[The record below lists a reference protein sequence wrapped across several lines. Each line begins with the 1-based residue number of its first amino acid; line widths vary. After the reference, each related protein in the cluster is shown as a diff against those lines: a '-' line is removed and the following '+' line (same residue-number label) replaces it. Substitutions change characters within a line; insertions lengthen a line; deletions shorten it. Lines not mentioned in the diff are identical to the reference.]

1 MQELPIQDEGFLPRQ
16 YSEDGYQGESALSE
30 MDEQS
35 REEHELEI
43 AERLHVFASRLNK
56 LASEQVAKRNQIEQR
71 WLDDI
76 RQYHG
81 EYASDEA
88 AKLARAK
95 GSEIFVNITR
105 NKTNAAEARLQDMLF
120 PTDDRN
126 FSIQSTPVPELDYLA
141 EQQPESPEQ
150 EGPIQAARAM
160 KREAEQASMQMQD
173 VIDDQLV
180 ESRYHIKARDVI
192 HDACQLGTAV
202 LKGPVIIGRTK
213 KRWDVMPDGMSVLQI
228 VEALEPTIE
237 RIDPWDFYPDMSAK
251 SVAESEF
258 IFERRRLSKKQ
269 LRQMAGLPGV
279 LVSQIKE
286 IAKGTAKD
294 THIARDFTDDIRNIT
309 GINTVGE
316 GNKFEIWEYHGP
328 ISKSELIDALSMSD
342 EDITDYEESDLDDE
356 VEATVFFSG
365 DRVIKVSLNP
375 MDSDERP
382 YSVFNWEKDESSIFG
397 FGVPCLMRSAQKV
410 INASWR
416 MMMDNS
422 GLSVADQLV
431 INKELLYPADGN
443 WDMTP
448 KKIWYL
454 RDKTRS
460 VQEAFASF
468 STPSHQV
475 ELANI
480 FTMARQ
486 LADEETN
493 LPLIAQGEMGPH
505 VTKTSSGMAML
516 MNSSNIVLRKAVKNW
531 DDDITR
537 PLITRFYDWNMQFND
552 NPAVKG
558 DFSIEARGS
567 GALLVREKQQENLM
581 IYSNLSMSLPEFAKR
596 RDWAE
601 LDREIAKSLEL
612 PYDLITL
619 DDGEIADR
627 EAEAME
633 MQAQMMAMQQSGGD
647 DQTAQMQME
656 LKQVELQLKQQKLQ
670 LDAQKASADIAQD
683 QAELQTKAALD
694 QARLELESRKLELQE
709 RITLAQLQQK
719 YQINS
724 EQLQSRVA
732 IDSEKIRT
740 DRDKAAAATNVKL
753 TEAQLRSRNLDRGFD
768 TFG

>member
-1 MQELPIQDEGFLPRQ
+1 MQEEMEGYGDELMSPQ
-16 YSEDGYQGESALSE
+16 TA
-30 MDEQS
+30 
-35 REEHELEI
+35 EEHELEI
-43 AERLHVFASRLNK
+43 AERLHIFASRLNK
-56 LASEQVAKRNQIEQR
+56 LAAEQVAKRNQIEQR

-95 GSEIFVNITR
+95 GSEVFVNITR

-126 FSIQSTPVPELDYLA
+126 FGIYPTPVPELDYMSKMEPQTP
-141 EQQPESPEQ
+141 EQQSAIE
-150 EGPIQAARAM
+150 AARNM
-160 KREAEQASMQMQD
+160 VSEATESAIQMQD
-173 VIDDQLV
+173 VIDDQLL
-180 ESRYHIKARDVI
+180 ESRYHIKARDII
-192 HDACQLGTAV
+192 HDACQLGTAII
-202 LKGPVIIGRTK
+202 KGPVIVGRTK
-213 KRWDVMPDGMSVLQI
+213 KRWDVMPDGMSMLQI
-228 VEALEPTIE
+228 VEALEPTVE

-251 SVAESEF
+251 TITEAEF
-258 IFERRRLSKKQ
+258 VFERRRLSKKQ
-269 LRQMAGLPGV
+269 LREMANLPGV
-279 LVSQIKE
+279 LVSQIRE
-286 IAKGTAKD
+286 IVKTSAKS
-294 THIARDFTDDIRNIT
+294 THIAKDFTDDIRNIT

-316 GNKFEIWEYHGP
+316 GNKYEIWEYHGP
-328 ISKSELIDALSMSD
+328 VSKSELIDAMRLSDD
-342 EDITDYEESDLDDE
+342 EMDEEEIDELNDE

-365 DRVIKVSLNP
+365 DRVIKVAVNP

-382 YSVFNWEKDESSIFG
+382 FAVFNWEKDESSIFG
-397 FGVPCLMRSAQKV
+397 FGVPCLMRSAQRV

-416 MMMDNS
+416 MMMDNA

-431 INKELLYPADGN
+431 INKELLYPADGT

-468 STPSHQV
+468 ATPSHQV

-480 FTMARQ
+480 FSMARQ

-505 VTKTSSGMAML
+505 TTKTSSGMAML

-537 PLITRFYDWNMQFND
+537 PLITRFYDWNMQFSERSD
-552 NPAVKG
+552 IKG

-581 IYSNLSMSLPEFAKR
+581 IYSNLSMNVPEFAKR

-612 PYDLITL
+612 PYDQITL
-619 DDGEIADR
+619 DEREIA
-627 EAEAME
+627 ELEEQQQAM
-633 MQAQMMAMQQSGGD
+633 MQQQMM
-647 DQTAQMQME
+647 QMQGGGGADQLKAE
-656 LKQVELQLKQQKLQ
+656 LAQVELQLKSQRLQ
-670 LDAQKASADIAQD
+670 LDAQKAQAGIQQD
-683 QAELQTKAALD
+683 QAEMQMKSQVEAAK
-694 QARLELESRKLELQE
+694 LELEARKLELQE
-709 RITLAQLQQK
+709 RIQLAELRNKYQMSSDQLQTK
-719 YQINS
+719 I
-724 EQLQSRVA
+724 A

-740 DRDKAAAATNVKL
+740 DRDKAAANTNVRL
-753 TEAQLRSRNLDRGFD
+753 TDASLRSRNISNGFD

>member
-1 MQELPIQDEGFLPRQ
+1 MQEEMEGYGDELMSPQ
-16 YSEDGYQGESALSE
+16 TA
-30 MDEQS
+30 
-35 REEHELEI
+35 EEHELEI
-43 AERLHVFASRLNK
+43 AERLHIFASRLNK
-56 LASEQVAKRNQIEQR
+56 LAAEQVGKRNQIEQR

-95 GSEIFVNITR
+95 GSEVFVNITR

-126 FSIQSTPVPELDYLA
+126 FGIYPTPVPELDYISKQDP
-141 EQQPESPEQ
+141 ETPDQQTAIE
-150 EGPIQAARAM
+150 AARSIVA
-160 KREAEQASMQMQD
+160 EATKSAMQMQD
-173 VIDDQLV
+173 VIDDQLL
-180 ESRYHIKARDVI
+180 ESRYHIKARDII
-192 HDACQLGTAV
+192 HDACQLGTAII
-202 LKGPVIIGRTK
+202 KGPVIVGRTK
-213 KRWDVMPDGMSVLQI
+213 KRWDVMPDGMSMLQI
-228 VEALEPTIE
+228 VEALEPTVE

-251 SVAESEF
+251 TISEAEF
-258 IFERRRLSKKQ
+258 VFERRRLSKKQ
-269 LRQMAGLPGV
+269 LRDMANLPGI
-279 LVSQIKE
+279 LVSQLRE
-286 IAKGTAKD
+286 IVKTSAKS
-294 THIARDFTDDIRNIT
+294 THIAKDFTDDIRNIT

-316 GNKFEIWEYHGP
+316 GNKYEIWEYHGP
-328 ISKSELIDALSMSD
+328 VSKSELIDAMRMSD
-342 EDITDYEESDLDDE
+342 DEMDEEEIDELNDE

-365 DRVIKVSLNP
+365 DRVIKVALNP

-382 YSVFNWEKDESSIFG
+382 FAVFNWEKDESSIFG
-397 FGVPCLMRSAQKV
+397 FGVPCLMRSAQRV

-416 MMMDNS
+416 MMMDNA

-431 INKELLYPADGN
+431 INKELLYPADGT

-468 STPSHQV
+468 ATPSHQV
-475 ELANI
+475 ELSNI

-537 PLITRFYDWNMQFND
+537 PLISRFYDWNMQFNERAD
-552 NPAVKG
+552 IKG

-581 IYSNLSMSLPEFAKR
+581 IYSNLSMNVPEFAKR

-612 PYDLITL
+612 PYDQITL
-619 DDGEIADR
+619 DEADIA
-627 EAEAME
+627 EME
-633 MQAQMMAMQQSGGD
+633 QMQAEMMAMQQADPGQEAAMLD
-647 DQTAQMQME
+647 MQ
-656 LKQVELQLKQQKLQ
+656 LKQVELQLQQQKLE
-670 LDAQKASADIAQD
+670 LEAQKASANIAQD
-683 QAELQTKAALD
+683 SAELQTKAALE
-694 QARLELESRKLELQE
+694 QARLEQVERLERYKLEVQE
-709 RITLAQLQQK
+709 RLKLAELRTK
-719 YQINS
+719 YTMSN
-724 EQLQSRVA
+724 EQMQTRTAV
-732 IDSEKIRT
+732 DVQKIRT
-740 DRDKAAAATNVKL
+740 DRDKAAANTNVRL
-753 TEAQLRSRNLDRGFD
+753 TDASLRSRNISNGFD

>member
-1 MQELPIQDEGFLPRQ
+1 MQEEMEGYGDELMSPQ
-16 YSEDGYQGESALSE
+16 TA
-30 MDEQS
+30 
-35 REEHELEI
+35 EEHELEI
-43 AERLHVFASRLNK
+43 AERLHIFASRLNK
-56 LASEQVAKRNQIEQR
+56 LAAEQVAKRNQIEQR

-95 GSEIFVNITR
+95 GSEVFVNITR

-126 FSIQSTPVPELDYLA
+126 FGIYPTPVPELDYMSKMEPQTP
-141 EQQPESPEQ
+141 EQQGAIE
-150 EGPIQAARAM
+150 AARNM
-160 KREAEQASMQMQD
+160 VSEATESAMQMQD
-173 VIDDQLV
+173 VIDDQLL
-180 ESRYHIKARDVI
+180 ESRYHIKARDII
-192 HDACQLGTAV
+192 HDACQLGTAII
-202 LKGPVIIGRTK
+202 KGPVIVGRTK
-213 KRWDVMPDGMSVLQI
+213 KRWDVMPDGMSMLQI
-228 VEALEPTIE
+228 VEALEPTVE

-251 SVAESEF
+251 TISEAEF
-258 IFERRRLSKKQ
+258 VFERRRLSKKQ
-269 LRQMAGLPGV
+269 LREMANLPGI
-279 LVSQIKE
+279 LVSQLRE
-286 IAKGTAKD
+286 IVKTSAKS
-294 THIARDFTDDIRNIT
+294 THIAKDFTDDIRNIT

-316 GNKFEIWEYHGP
+316 GNKYEIWEYHGP
-328 ISKSELIDALSMSD
+328 VSKSELIDAMRMSD
-342 EDITDYEESDLDDE
+342 DEMDEEEIDELTDE

-365 DRVIKVSLNP
+365 DRVIKVAVNP

-382 YSVFNWEKDESSIFG
+382 FAVFNWEKDESSIFG
-397 FGVPCLMRSAQKV
+397 FGVPCLMRSAQRV

-416 MMMDNS
+416 MMMDNA

-431 INKELLYPADGN
+431 INKELLYPADGT

-468 STPSHQV
+468 ATPSHQV

-480 FTMARQ
+480 FSMARQ

-505 VTKTSSGMAML
+505 TTKTSSGMAML

-537 PLITRFYDWNMQFND
+537 PLITRFYDWNMQFNERAD
-552 NPAVKG
+552 IKG

-581 IYSNLSMSLPEFAKR
+581 IYSNLSMNVPEFAKR

-612 PYDLITL
+612 PYDQITL
-619 DDGEIADR
+619 DEREIA
-627 EAEAME
+627 ELEEQQQAM
-633 MQAQMMAMQQSGGD
+633 MQQ
-647 DQTAQMQME
+647 QMQMMQAGGGADQLKAE
-656 LKQVELQLKQQKLQ
+656 LAQVELQLKSQKLQ
-670 LDAQKASADIAQD
+670 LDAQKAQAGIQQD
-683 QAELQTKAALD
+683 QAEMQMKGQLEAAK
-694 QARLELESRKLELQE
+694 LELEARKLELQE
-709 RITLAQLQQK
+709 RIQLAELRNKYQMSSDQLQTK
-719 YQINS
+719 IA
-724 EQLQSRVA
+724 L
-732 IDSEKIRT
+732 DTEKIRT
-740 DRDKAAAATNVKL
+740 DRDKAAANTNVRL
-753 TEAQLRSRNLDRGFD
+753 TDASLRSRNISNGFD

>member
-1 MQELPIQDEGFLPRQ
+1 MQEEMEGYGDELMSPQ
-16 YSEDGYQGESALSE
+16 TA
-30 MDEQS
+30 
-35 REEHELEI
+35 EEHELEI
-43 AERLHVFASRLNK
+43 AERLHIFASRLNK
-56 LASEQVAKRNQIEQR
+56 LAAEQVAKRNQIEQR

-95 GSEIFVNITR
+95 GSEVFVNITR

-126 FSIQSTPVPELDYLA
+126 FGIYPTPVPELDYMSKMEPQTP
-141 EQQPESPEQ
+141 EQQGAIE
-150 EGPIQAARAM
+150 AARNM
-160 KREAEQASMQMQD
+160 VSEATESAMQMQD
-173 VIDDQLV
+173 VIDDQLL
-180 ESRYHIKARDVI
+180 ESRYHIKARDII
-192 HDACQLGTAV
+192 HDACQLGTAII
-202 LKGPVIIGRTK
+202 KGPVIVGRTK
-213 KRWDVMPDGMSVLQI
+213 KRWDVMPDGMSMLQI
-228 VEALEPTIE
+228 VEALEPTVE

-251 SVAESEF
+251 TISEAEF
-258 IFERRRLSKKQ
+258 VFERRRLSKKQ
-269 LRQMAGLPGV
+269 LREMANLPGI
-279 LVSQIKE
+279 LVSQLRE
-286 IAKGTAKD
+286 IVKTSAKS
-294 THIARDFTDDIRNIT
+294 THIAKDFTDDIRNIT

-316 GNKFEIWEYHGP
+316 GNKYEIWEYHGP
-328 ISKSELIDALSMSD
+328 VSKSELIDAMRMSD
-342 EDITDYEESDLDDE
+342 DEMDEEEIDELTDE

-365 DRVIKVSLNP
+365 DRVIKVAVNP

-382 YSVFNWEKDESSIFG
+382 FAVFNWEKDESSIFG
-397 FGVPCLMRSAQKV
+397 FGVPCLMRSAQRV

-416 MMMDNS
+416 MMMDNA

-431 INKELLYPADGN
+431 INKELLYPADGT

-468 STPSHQV
+468 ATPSHQV

-480 FTMARQ
+480 FSMARQ

-505 VTKTSSGMAML
+505 TTKTSSGMAML

-537 PLITRFYDWNMQFND
+537 PLITRFYDWNMQFNERAD
-552 NPAVKG
+552 IKG

-581 IYSNLSMSLPEFAKR
+581 IYSNLSMNVPEFAKR

-612 PYDLITL
+612 PYDQITL
-619 DDGEIADR
+619 DEREIA
-627 EAEAME
+627 ELEEQQQAM
-633 MQAQMMAMQQSGGD
+633 MQQ
-647 DQTAQMQME
+647 QMQMMQAGGGADQLKAE
-656 LKQVELQLKQQKLQ
+656 LAQVELQLKSQKLQ
-670 LDAQKASADIAQD
+670 LDAQKAQAGIQQD
-683 QAELQTKAALD
+683 QAEMQMKGQLEAAK
-694 QARLELESRKLELQE
+694 LELEARKLELQE
-709 RITLAQLQQK
+709 RIQLAELRNKYQMSSDQLQTK
-719 YQINS
+719 MA
-724 EQLQSRVA
+724 L
-732 IDSEKIRT
+732 DTEKIRT
-740 DRDKAAAATNVKL
+740 DRDKAAANTNVRL
-753 TEAQLRSRNLDRGFD
+753 TDASLRSRNISNGFD

>member
-1 MQELPIQDEGFLPRQ
+1 MQEEMEGYGDEFMSPQ
-16 YSEDGYQGESALSE
+16 TA
-30 MDEQS
+30 
-35 REEHELEI
+35 EEHELEV
-43 AERLHVFASRLNK
+43 AERLHIFASRLNK
-56 LASEQVAKRNQIEQR
+56 LAAEQVGKRNQIEQR

-88 AKLARAK
+88 VKLARAK
-95 GSEIFVNITR
+95 GSEVFVNITR

-126 FSIQSTPVPELDYLA
+126 FGIYPTPVPELDYMSKM
-141 EQQPESPEQ
+141 EPQTEDQQTAIE
-150 EGPIQAARAM
+150 AARSIVS
-160 KREAEQASMQMQD
+160 QATESALQMQD
-173 VIDDQLV
+173 TIDDQLL
-180 ESRYHIKARDVI
+180 ESRYHIKARDII
-192 HDACQLGTAV
+192 HDACQLGTAII
-202 LKGPVIIGRTK
+202 KGPVIVGRTK
-213 KRWDVMPDGMSVLQI
+213 KRWDVMPDGMSMLQV
-228 VEALEPTIE
+228 VEALEPTVE

-251 SVAESEF
+251 TISEAEF
-258 IFERRRLSKKQ
+258 VFERRRLSKKQ
-269 LRQMAGLPGV
+269 LRDMANLPGV
-279 LVSQIKE
+279 LVSQLRE
-286 IAKGTAKD
+286 IVKTSAKS
-294 THIARDFTDDIRNIT
+294 THIAKDFTDDIRNIT

-316 GNKFEIWEYHGP
+316 GNKYEIWEYHGP
-328 ISKSELIDALSMSD
+328 VSKSELIDAMRMSD
-342 EDITDYEESDLDDE
+342 DEVDEEEIDELNDE

-365 DRVIKVSLNP
+365 DRVIKVAVNP

-382 YSVFNWEKDESSIFG
+382 FAVFNWEKDESSIFG
-397 FGVPCLMRSAQKV
+397 FGVPCLMRSAQRV

-416 MMMDNS
+416 MMMDNA

-431 INKELLYPADGN
+431 INKELLYPADGT

-468 STPSHQV
+468 ATPSHQV

-480 FTMARQ
+480 FSMARQ

-493 LPLIAQGEMGPH
+493 LPLIAQGEMGQH
-505 VTKTSSGMAML
+505 TTKTSSGMAML

-537 PLITRFYDWNMQFND
+537 PLITRFYDWNMQFNERAD
-552 NPAVKG
+552 IKG

-581 IYSNLSMSLPEFAKR
+581 IYSNLSMAVPEFAKR

-612 PYDLITL
+612 PYDQITL
-619 DDGEIADR
+619 DAQEIAEMEEEQR
-627 EAEAME
+627 AMQE
-633 MQAQMMAMQQSGGD
+633 QMMQMQQAGGGT
-647 DQTAQMQME
+647 DQLKAE
-656 LKQVELQLKQQKLQ
+656 LAQVELQLKSQKLQ
-670 LDAQKASADIAQD
+670 LEAQKAQAGIQQD
-683 QAELQTKAALD
+683 QAEMQMKSQIEAAKLQ
-694 QARLELESRKLELQE
+694 LEARKLELQE
-709 RITLAQLQQK
+709 RIQLAQLKNK
-719 YQINS
+719 YQMSS
-724 EQLQSRVA
+724 EQLQTKIA

-740 DRDKAAAATNVKL
+740 DRDKAAANTNVRL
-753 TEAQLRSRNLDRGFD
+753 TDASLRSRNISNGFD

>member
-1 MQELPIQDEGFLPRQ
+1 MQEEIEGYGDELMSPQ
-16 YSEDGYQGESALSE
+16 TA
-30 MDEQS
+30 
-35 REEHELEI
+35 EEHELEV
-43 AERLHVFASRLNK
+43 AERLHIFASRLNK
-56 LASEQVAKRNQIEQR
+56 LAAEQVAKRNQIEQR

-95 GSEIFVNITR
+95 GSEVFVNITR

-126 FSIQSTPVPELDYLA
+126 FGIYPTPVPELDYMSKMEPQTP
-141 EQQPESPEQ
+141 EQQGAIE
-150 EGPIQAARAM
+150 AARNM
-160 KREAEQASMQMQD
+160 VSEATESAMQMQD
-173 VIDDQLV
+173 VIDDQLL
-180 ESRYHIKARDVI
+180 ESRYHIKARDII
-192 HDACQLGTAV
+192 HDACQLGTAII
-202 LKGPVIIGRTK
+202 KGPVIVGRTK
-213 KRWDVMPDGMSVLQI
+213 KRWDVMPDGMSMLQI
-228 VEALEPTIE
+228 VEALEPTVE

-251 SVAESEF
+251 SISEAEF
-258 IFERRRLSKKQ
+258 VFERRRLSKKQ
-269 LRQMAGLPGV
+269 LREMANLPGV
-279 LVSQIKE
+279 LVSQLKE
-286 IAKGTAKD
+286 IVKTSAKS
-294 THIARDFTDDIRNIT
+294 THIAKDFTDDIRNIT

-316 GNKFEIWEYHGP
+316 GNKYEIWEYHGP
-328 ISKSELIDALSMSD
+328 VSKSELIDAMRMSD
-342 EDITDYEESDLDDE
+342 DEIDEEEVDELNDE

-365 DRVIKVSLNP
+365 DRVIKVAVNP

-382 YSVFNWEKDESSIFG
+382 FAVFNWEKDESSIFG
-397 FGVPCLMRSAQKV
+397 FGVPCLMRSAQRV

-416 MMMDNS
+416 MMMDNA

-431 INKELLYPADGN
+431 INKELLYPADGT

-468 STPSHQV
+468 ATPSHQV

-480 FTMARQ
+480 FSMARQ

-493 LPLIAQGEMGPH
+493 LPLIAQGEMGQH
-505 VTKTSSGMAML
+505 TTKTSSGMAML

-537 PLITRFYDWNMQFND
+537 PLITRFYDWNMQFNERAD
-552 NPAVKG
+552 IKG

-581 IYSNLSMSLPEFAKR
+581 IYSNLSMNVPEFAKR

-612 PYDLITL
+612 PYDQITL
-619 DDGEIADR
+619 DEREIA
-627 EAEAME
+627 ELEEQQQAM
-633 MQAQMMAMQQSGGD
+633 MQQ
-647 DQTAQMQME
+647 QMQMMQAGGGADQLKAE
-656 LKQVELQLKQQKLQ
+656 LAQVELQLKSQKLQ
-670 LDAQKASADIAQD
+670 LDAQKAQAGIQQD
-683 QAELQTKAALD
+683 QAEMQMKGQLEAAK
-694 QARLELESRKLELQE
+694 LELEARKLELQE
-709 RITLAQLQQK
+709 RIQLAELRNKYQMSSDQLQTK
-719 YQINS
+719 IA
-724 EQLQSRVA
+724 L
-732 IDSEKIRT
+732 DTEKIRT
-740 DRDKAAAATNVKL
+740 DRDKAAANTNVRL
-753 TEAQLRSRNLDRGFD
+753 TDASLRSRNISNGFD

>member
-1 MQELPIQDEGFLPRQ
+1 MQEMTESYGDF
-16 YSEDGYQGESALSE
+16 EDAFAETP
-30 MDEQS
+30 S
-35 REEHELEI
+35 REAQELEI
-43 AERLHVFASRLNK
+43 AERLHVFAGRLSK

-81 EYASDEA
+81 EYASDEQV
-88 AKLARAK
+88 KLKRAK
-95 GSEIFVNITR
+95 GSEVFVNITR

-126 FSIQSTPVPELDYLA
+126 FGIYATPVPELDYLSK
-141 EQQPESPEQ
+141 QQPMAPEQ
-150 EGPIQAARAM
+150 EAPIQMARQMKKQADESAM
-160 KREAEQASMQMQD
+160 AMQD
-173 VIDDQLV
+173 VIDDQLL
-180 ESRYHIKARDVI
+180 ESRYHIKARDII

-202 LKGPVIIGRTK
+202 LKGPIIIGRTK
-213 KRWDVMPDGMSVLQI
+213 KRWDVMPDGMSMLQI
-228 VEALEPTIE
+228 VEALEPTVE
-237 RIDPWDFYPDMSAK
+237 RVDPWDFYPDMSAK
-251 SVAESEF
+251 SIAEAEF
-258 IFERRRLSKKQ
+258 VFERRRLSKKQ
-269 LRQMAGLPGV
+269 LRDMASLPGV
-279 LVSQIKE
+279 LVGQLREIVKE
-286 IAKGTAKD
+286 GAKS
-294 THIARDFTDDIRNIT
+294 THIAKDFTDDIRNIT

-316 GNKFEIWEYHGP
+316 GNKYEIWEYHGP
-328 ISKSELIDALSMSD
+328 ISKSELIDAMSMSD
-342 EDITDYEESDLDDE
+342 DRMAEEEIDELDDE
-356 VEATVFFSG
+356 IEATVFFCG
-365 DRVIKVSLNP
+365 DRVIKVALNP

-382 YSVFNWEKDESSIFG
+382 FSVFNWEKDESSIFG

-416 MMMDNS
+416 MMMDNA

-431 INKELLYPADGN
+431 INKELLYPAYGS

-468 STPSHQV
+468 ATPSHQV

-537 PLITRFYDWNMQFND
+537 PLITRFYDWNMQFNEKPD
-552 NPAVKG
+552 IKG

-581 IYSNLSMSLPEFAKR
+581 IYSNLSMSVPEFAKR

-612 PYDLITL
+612 PYDQITL
-619 DDGEIADR
+619 DDDEIA
-627 EAEAME
+627 AME
-633 MQAQMMAMQQSGGD
+633 AQQAEMMAMQQAD
-647 DQTAQMQME
+647 PRQEAAMLAAQ
-656 LKQVELQLKQQKLQ
+656 LKQVDLQLQQQKLE
-670 LDAQKASADIAQD
+670 LETAKASAGIAQD
-683 QAELQTKAALD
+683 QAELQTRTALE
-694 QARLELESRKLELQE
+694 QARLEQVERLEIAKLELSE
-709 RITLAQLQQK
+709 RIKLAELNAKYTMNTESLQA
-719 YQINS
+719 
-724 EQLQSRVA
+724 RVA

-740 DRDKAAAATNVKL
+740 DRDKAAANTNVRL
-753 TEAQLRSRNLDRGFD
+753 TDASLRSRNISNGFD

>member
-1 MQELPIQDEGFLPRQ
+1 MQEEIEGYGDELMSPQ
-16 YSEDGYQGESALSE
+16 SA
-30 MDEQS
+30 
-35 REEHELEI
+35 EEHELEI

-56 LASEQVAKRNQIEQR
+56 LAAEQVAKRNQIEQR

-88 AKLARAK
+88 AKLARAR
-95 GSEIFVNITR
+95 GSEVFVNITR

-126 FSIQSTPVPELDYLA
+126 FGIYPTPIPELDYMSKMEPQTQ
-141 EQQPESPEQ
+141 EQQTA
-150 EGPIQAARAM
+150 IDAARDM
-160 KREAEQASMQMQD
+160 VSQATESAMQMQD
-173 VIDDQLV
+173 VIDDQLL
-180 ESRYHIKARDVI
+180 ESRYHIKARDII
-192 HDACQLGTAV
+192 HDACQLGTAII
-202 LKGPVIIGRTK
+202 KGPVIVGRTK
-213 KRWDVMPDGMSVLQI
+213 KRWDVMPDGMSMLQI
-228 VEALEPTIE
+228 VEALEPTVE

-251 SVAESEF
+251 SISEAEF
-258 IFERRRLSKKQ
+258 VFERRRLSKKQ
-269 LRQMAGLPGV
+269 LRDMANLPGV
-279 LVSQIKE
+279 LVSQLRE
-286 IAKGTAKD
+286 IVKTSAKS
-294 THIARDFTDDIRNIT
+294 THIAKDFTDDIRNIT

-316 GNKFEIWEYHGP
+316 GNKYEIWEYHGP
-328 ISKSELIDALSMSD
+328 VSKSELIDAMRMSD
-342 EDITDYEESDLDDE
+342 DEVDEEEIDELNDE

-365 DRVIKVSLNP
+365 DRVIKVAVNP

-382 YSVFNWEKDESSIFG
+382 FAVFNWEKDESSIFG
-397 FGVPCLMRSAQKV
+397 FGVPCLMRSAQRV

-416 MMMDNS
+416 MMMDNA

-431 INKELLYPADGN
+431 INKELLYPADGT

-468 STPSHQV
+468 ATPSHQV

-480 FTMARQ
+480 FSMARQ

-493 LPLIAQGEMGPH
+493 LPLIAQGEMGQPT
-505 VTKTSSGMAML
+505 TKTSSGMAML

-537 PLITRFYDWNMQFND
+537 PLITRFYDWNMQFNERAD
-552 NPAVKG
+552 IKG

-581 IYSNLSMSLPEFAKR
+581 IYSNLSMAVPEFAKR
-596 RDWAE
+596 RDWGE

-612 PYDLITL
+612 PYDQITL
-619 DDGEIADR
+619 DAQEIA
-627 EAEAME
+627 EME
-633 MQAQMMAMQQSGGD
+633 EEQRVMQQ
-647 DQTAQMQME
+647 QMMQME
-656 LKQVELQLKQQKLQ
+656 AGGGTDQLKAELAQVDLQLKSQKLQ
-670 LDAQKASADIAQD
+670 LDAQKTQAGIQQD
-683 QAELQTKAALD
+683 QAEMQMKGQIEAAK
-694 QARLELESRKLELQE
+694 LELEARKLELQE
-709 RITLAQLQQK
+709 RIQLAELRNK
-719 YQINS
+719 YQMS
-724 EQLQSRVA
+724 AEQLQTKIA
-732 IDSEKIRT
+732 LDSEKIRT
-740 DRDKAAAATNVKL
+740 DRDKAAANTNVRL
-753 TEAQLRSRNLDRGFD
+753 TDASLRSRNISNGFD

>member
-1 MQELPIQDEGFLPRQ
+1 MQEEM
-16 YSEDGYQGESALSE
+16 DGYSNEAMNPQET
-30 MDEQS
+30 
-35 REEHELEI
+35 EEHELEV
-43 AERLHVFASRLNK
+43 AERLHVFASRLNR
-56 LASEQVAKRNQIEQR
+56 LASEQVAKKNQVEQR

-88 AKLARAK
+88 VKLARAK

-126 FSIQSTPVPELDYLA
+126 FGIYATPIPELTYISEQTPETAEDANTVEMARRITSEATESALA
-141 EQQPESPEQ
+141 
-150 EGPIQAARAM
+150 
-160 KREAEQASMQMQD
+160 MQD
-173 VIDDQLV
+173 VIDDQLL
-180 ESRYHIKARDVI
+180 ESRYHIKARDII

-213 KRWDVMPDGMSVLQI
+213 KRWDTMPDGMSVMQV
-228 VEALEPTIE
+228 VEALEPTVE

-251 SVAESEF
+251 TISEAEF
-258 IFERRRLSKKQ
+258 VFERRRLSKKQ
-269 LRQMAGLPGV
+269 LRDMAQLPGV
-279 LVSQIKE
+279 LVSQLREIVKQGAKSSH
-286 IAKGTAKD
+286 IAK
-294 THIARDFTDDIRNIT
+294 DFTDDIRNIT

-316 GNKFEIWEYHGP
+316 GNKYEVWEYHGP
-328 ISKSELIDALSMSD
+328 ISKSELIDAMRMSD
-342 EDITDYEESDLDDE
+342 DDESDSYENEEIDELDDE
-356 VEATVFFSG
+356 VDATVFFSG
-365 DRVIKVSLNP
+365 DRVIKVALNP

-382 YSVFNWEKDESSIFG
+382 FSVFNWEKDESSIFG

-416 MMMDNS
+416 MMMDNA

-431 INKELLYPADGN
+431 INKELLYPADGS

-468 STPSHQV
+468 ATPSHQT

-480 FTMARQ
+480 FSMARQ

-493 LPLIAQGEMGPH
+493 LPLIAQGEMGQH
-505 VTKTSSGMAML
+505 TTKTSSGMAML

-552 NPAVKG
+552 RSDVKG

-581 IYSNLSMSLPEFAKR
+581 IYSNLSMSVPEFAKR

-612 PYDLITL
+612 PYDQITL
-619 DDGEIADR
+619 DDQKIA
-627 EAEAME
+627 EMEEEQKAMQE
-633 MQAQMMAMQQSGGD
+633 QMMQMQQMQAGGGADQMKA
-647 DQTAQMQME
+647 E
-656 LKQVELQLKQQKLQ
+656 LAQVELQLKSQKLQ
-670 LDAQKASADIAQD
+670 LEAQKAQAGIEQS
-683 QAELQTKAALD
+683 QAEMMMKSQIEEAKLM
-694 QARLELESRKLELQE
+694 LESRKLELEE
-709 RITLAQLQQK
+709 RIQLAQLKNK
-719 YQINS
+719 YQMS
-724 EQLQSRVA
+724 SDQLQTKIA

-740 DRDKAAAATNVKL
+740 DRDKAAATTNVRL
-753 TEAQLRSRNLDRGFD
+753 TDAQLRSRNISNGFD

>member
-1 MQELPIQDEGFLPRQ
+1 MQEEMEGYGDELMSPQ
-16 YSEDGYQGESALSE
+16 TA
-30 MDEQS
+30 
-35 REEHELEI
+35 EEHELEI
-43 AERLHVFASRLNK
+43 AERLHIFASRLNK
-56 LASEQVAKRNQIEQR
+56 LAAEQVAKRNQIEQR

-95 GSEIFVNITR
+95 GSEVFVNITR

-126 FSIQSTPVPELDYLA
+126 FGIYPTPVPELDYISKQ
-141 EQQPESPEQ
+141 EPETPDQQTAIE
-150 EGPIQAARAM
+150 AARSIVA
-160 KREAEQASMQMQD
+160 EATQSAMQMQD
-173 VIDDQLV
+173 VIDDQLL
-180 ESRYHIKARDVI
+180 ESRYHIKARDII
-192 HDACQLGTAV
+192 HDACQLGTAII
-202 LKGPVIIGRTK
+202 KGPVIVGRTK
-213 KRWDVMPDGMSVLQI
+213 KRWDVMPDGMSMLQI
-228 VEALEPTIE
+228 VEALEPTVE

-251 SVAESEF
+251 TISEAEF
-258 IFERRRLSKKQ
+258 VFERRRLSKKQ
-269 LRQMAGLPGV
+269 LRDMANLPGI
-279 LVSQIKE
+279 LVSQLRE
-286 IAKGTAKD
+286 IVKTSAKS
-294 THIARDFTDDIRNIT
+294 THIAKDFTDDIRNIT

-316 GNKFEIWEYHGP
+316 GNKYEIWEYHGP
-328 ISKSELIDALSMSD
+328 VSKSELIDAMRMSD
-342 EDITDYEESDLDDE
+342 DEMDPEEIDELNDE

-365 DRVIKVSLNP
+365 DRVIKVALNP

-382 YSVFNWEKDESSIFG
+382 FAVFNWEKDESSIFG
-397 FGVPCLMRSAQKV
+397 FGVPCLMRSAQRV

-416 MMMDNS
+416 MMMDNA

-431 INKELLYPADGN
+431 INKELLYPADGT

-468 STPSHQV
+468 ATPSHQI

-505 VTKTSSGMAML
+505 TTKTSSGMAML

-537 PLITRFYDWNMQFND
+537 PLITRFYDWNMQFNERAD
-552 NPAVKG
+552 IKG

-581 IYSNLSMSLPEFAKR
+581 IYANMSMSVPEFSKR

-612 PYDLITL
+612 PYDQITL
-619 DDGEIADR
+619 DEADIA
-627 EAEAME
+627 EME
-633 MQAQMMAMQQSGGD
+633 QMQAEMMAMQQADPGQEAAMLD
-647 DQTAQMQME
+647 MQ
-656 LKQVELQLKQQKLQ
+656 LKQVELQLQQQKLE
-670 LDAQKASADIAQD
+670 LEAQKASANIAQD
-683 QAELQTKAALD
+683 SAELQTKAALE
-694 QARLELESRKLELQE
+694 QARLEQVERLERYKLEVQE
-709 RITLAQLQQK
+709 RLKLAELRTK
-719 YQINS
+719 YTMSN
-724 EQLQSRVA
+724 EQMQTRTAV
-732 IDSEKIRT
+732 DVEKIRT
-740 DRDKAAAATNVKL
+740 DRDKAAANTNVRL
-753 TEAQLRSRNLDRGFD
+753 TDASLRSRNISNGFD